1 VTRLI
6 LIHIHVWDTT
16 HSDTHSH
23 VWHDSF
29 QYTFTCVTRLTLT
42 HIYRWD
48 TTHSI
53 THSYVWHD
61 SFKYSYTC
69 ETRLILIYIHT
80 CDTTHSN
87 THAHVWH
94 DSFTYSFT
102 CATRHILLR
111 IHNCDITHS
120 NTHSYVRH
128 DLCVEQHESLKKV
141 DQEQKAIIERL
152 GNNEAWI
159 TRLVCR
165 MRSAKTTHSMRRLVI
180 GAVAQT
186 PEGTYY
192 SSSVLQVYFRKSA
205 CNHSACNYRSL
216 YRALLRKETCEDY
229 AFYAATS
236 ERRGSTDPWGH
247 YESWPILQVS
257 LSKSA
262 CDYRACNYMALLQKK
277 TC

>member
-1 VTRLI
+1 MC
-6 LIHIHVWDTT
+6 DTT
-16 HSDTHSH
+16 HSNTHSH

-29 QYTFTCVTRLTLT
+29 KYSFTCATRLILI
-42 HIYRWD
+42 HIHTCE
-48 TTHSI
+48 TTHSH
-53 THSYVWHD
+53 THLHMWHNSFEYTCICVTWLIHILIHTVWHD
-61 SFKYSYTC
+61 SFKYTFTC
-69 ETRLILIYIHT
+69 MTRLIQIHIHT

-87 THAHVWH
+87 THSHVWN

-111 IHNCDITHS
+111 IHICDITHS

-128 DLCVEQHESLKKV
+128 DLCGEQHESLKKV
-141 DQEQKAIIERL
+141 DQERKAIIERL

-180 GAVAQT
+180 GAVAPT

-192 SSSVLQVYFRKSA
+192 SSSILQVYFRKPA

-216 YRALLRKETCEDY
+216 YRALLRKDTCEDY
-229 AFYAATS
+229 ASYAAT
-236 ERRGSTDPWGH
+236 
-247 YESWPILQVS
+247 
-257 LSKSA
+257 
-262 CDYRACNYMALLQKK
+262 RAAR
-277 TC
+277 